1 MIRLHSHYSKKV
13 PGSIEF
19 SSEHFSASMEIEVAD
34 EIGRNTE
41 KLQSSLSWLWGE
53 LKQAVEIQI
62 QQSFTSPSKNTQK
75 ALSYTKSPSV
85 QKPEFTKSQAKPNKS
100 SNPKNNGGKA
110 SNKQVKFLIQLSK
123 RQGYDFQALGEISQ
137 KQFGK
142 NSVYE
147 LSISEASSLI
157 DHFKGE

>member
-53 LKQAVEIQI
+53 LKQAIETQI
-62 QQSFTSPSKNTQK
+62 QQSFTSQPKQKSLPYTNPKTPPSSNQNPQF
-75 ALSYTKSPSV
+75 S
-85 QKPEFTKSQAKPNKS
+85 KS
-100 SNPKNNGGKA
+100 SNQKSNGGKA

-123 RQGYDFQALGEISQ
+123 RQGYDFQALGGISQ
-137 KQFGK
+137 EQFGK